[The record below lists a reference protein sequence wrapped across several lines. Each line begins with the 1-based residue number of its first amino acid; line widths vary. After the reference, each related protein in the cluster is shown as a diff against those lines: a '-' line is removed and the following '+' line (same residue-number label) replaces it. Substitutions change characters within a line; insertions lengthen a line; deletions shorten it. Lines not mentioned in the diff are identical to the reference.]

1 MPTTPTRIAAPLST
15 RLTWIAAIAFASGF
29 PYGFFSELLPV
40 YLRLQGVSREQIGLL
55 ATLSLPWAL
64 KFLWAPLVDRTAS
77 RRRWI
82 MGAQVGIALALGAM
96 LVTGAGSGPL
106 FFGLVFA
113 LVALS
118 ATQDI
123 AVDAYTI
130 EITDRS
136 ELGPANGVRVTAYRI
151 AMILAGGALV
161 AASATIGWGMVFL
174 VGAGLFLILATITS
188 RLPERARAP
197 AAHQPIAEP
206 LRDLLTRPAIAGLI
220 LFVLTFKL
228 GDLAL
233 TPMVKPFWVDAGYTV
248 QQIGW
253 VQTTLG
259 VGASI
264 VGALAGG
271 AATRWLGTWR
281 ALWILGL
288 VQALS
293 NLGYYAA
300 SAAGAPV
307 PLMYG
312 AAIVEQFS
320 GGLGTAAFL
329 AFLMTICVRRHAAT
343 QFALLSAL
351 YRVAGIGAAALSGFL
366 AQRFGY
372 STYFLLTFGLALP
385 GFALLPMVGRALRAQ
400 PADES
405 PASG

>member
-1 MPTTPTRIAAPLST
+1 
-15 RLTWIAAIAFASGF
+15 
-29 PYGFFSELLPV
+29 
-40 YLRLQGVSREQIGLL
+40 
-55 ATLSLPWAL
+55 
-64 KFLWAPLVDRTAS
+64 VDRFAT

-82 MGAQVGIALALGAM
+82 MGAQIGLAATLAAM
-96 LVTGAGSGPL
+96 LVTGAGSGPA
-106 FFGLVFA
+106 FFTLVFV

-130 EITDRS
+130 EISEKS
-136 ELGPANGVRVTAYRI
+136 ELGPANGVRVTAYRL
-151 AMILAGGALV
+151 AMIAAGGALV
-161 AASATIGWGMVFL
+161 AASASIGWGAVF
-174 VGAGLFLILATITS
+174 VISAVLFLALAGMTS
-188 RLPERARAP
+188 RLPERDRAP
-197 AAHQPIAEP
+197 AAHRPIAEP
-206 LRDLLTRPAIAGLI
+206 LQDLLTRPAIAGVV

-233 TPMVKPFWVDAGYTV
+233 TPMVKPFWLDSGFTV

-271 AATRWLGTWR
+271 AATKWLGTWR
-281 ALWILGL
+281 ALWILGV
-288 VQALS
+288 VQAAS

-300 SAAGAPV
+300 AAAGAPV

-312 AAIVEQFS
+312 AAVIEQFS

-329 AFLMTICVRRHAAT
+329 AFLMTLCERRHAAT

-366 AQRFGY
+366 TQRFGY
-372 STYFLLTFGLALP
+372 TDYFLLTFGLALP
-385 GFALLPMVGRALRAQ
+385 GFALLPLVKRALEARDAET
-400 PADES
+400 AVT
-405 PASG
+405 G

>member
-1 MPTTPTRIAAPLST
+1 M
-15 RLTWIAAIAFASGF
+15 
-29 PYGFFSELLPV
+29 
-40 YLRLQGVSREQIGLL
+40 SREQIGLL
-55 ATLSLPWAL
+55 GTLSLPWAL
-64 KFLWAPLVDRTAS
+64 KFLWAPAVDRTAS

-82 MGAQVGIALALGAM
+82 TGAQLGIALTLAGILAAGS
-96 LVTGAGSGPL
+96 GSGPL
-106 FFGLVFA
+106 FFALVFI

-136 ELGPANGVRVTAYRI
+136 ELGPANGVRVTGYRI
-151 AMILAGGALV
+151 AMIVAGGALV
-161 AASATIGWGMVFL
+161 AASAALGWNTIFL
-174 VGAGLFLILATITS
+174 VGAGLFLLLAAVTS
-188 RLPERARAP
+188 RLPEQERAP
-197 AAHQPIAEP
+197 AAHQPIIEP
-206 LRDLLTRPAIAGLI
+206 LRDLATRPAIAGLI

-233 TPMVKPFWVDAGYTV
+233 TPMVKPFWVDAGYSV

-293 NLGYYAA
+293 NLGYYGAA
-300 SAAGAPV
+300 AAGAPV

-312 AAIVEQFS
+312 AAVIEQFS

-329 AFLMTICVRRHAAT
+329 AFLMTLCERRHAAT

-351 YRVAGIGAAALSGFL
+351 YRVAGIGAAAVSGFL
-366 AQRFGY
+366 AERFGY
-372 STYFLLTFGLALP
+372 ADYFLLTFCLALP
-385 GFALLPMVGRALRAQ
+385 GFVLLPMVGRSLRAQ
-400 PADES
+400 TVSA
-405 PASG
+405 

>member
-1 MPTTPTRIAAPLST
+1 MTPSRLDAPLRT
-15 RLTWIAAIAFASGF
+15 RLAWIAAIAFASGF
-29 PYGFFSELLPV
+29 PFGFFSELLPV
-40 YLRLQGVSREQIGLL
+40 YLRSRGVGLAEIGLL
-55 ATLSLPWAL
+55 STLSLPWAL
-64 KFLWAPLVDRTAS
+64 KFLWAPFVDRIAT

-82 MGAQVGIALALGAM
+82 MAAQLGIAMTLAAM
-96 LVTGAGSGPL
+96 LITGAGSGPV
-106 FFGLVFA
+106 FFALVFA

-130 EITDRS
+130 EISDRS
-136 ELGPANGVRVTAYRI
+136 ELGPANGVRVTAYRL
-151 AMILAGGALV
+151 AMITAGGALV
-161 AASATIGWGMVFL
+161 AASAAIGWTAVFA
-174 VGAGLFLILATITS
+174 VAAVLFLGLAALTS
-188 RLPERARAP
+188 RLPERDRAP
-197 AAHQPIAEP
+197 AAHQPVVEP
-206 LRDLLTRPAIAGLI
+206 LRDLLTRPAIAGVV

-233 TPMVKPFWVDAGYTV
+233 TPMVKPFWLDSGFSV

-271 AATRWLGTWR
+271 AATQWLGTWR
-281 ALWILGL
+281 ALWILGI
-288 VQALS
+288 VQAAS

-300 SAAGAPV
+300 AAAGAPV

-312 AAIVEQFS
+312 AAIIEQFS

-329 AFLMTICVRRHAAT
+329 AFLMTLCARRHAAT

-366 AQRFGY
+366 TQRLGY
-372 STYFLLTFGLALP
+372 TDYFLLTFGLALP
-385 GFALLPMVGRALRAQ
+385 GFALLPLVRRALAARAAEPD
-400 PADES
+400 PA
-405 PASG
+405 G